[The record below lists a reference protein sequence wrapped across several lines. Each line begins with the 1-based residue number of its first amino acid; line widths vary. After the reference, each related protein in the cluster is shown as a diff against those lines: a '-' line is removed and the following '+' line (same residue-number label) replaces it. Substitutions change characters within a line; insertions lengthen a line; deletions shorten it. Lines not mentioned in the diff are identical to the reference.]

1 MDINIKLE
9 ATSAENYATF
19 HGFQPESGVLI
30 EDFVT
35 SKILD
40 KISNDLLEQSNRNAL
55 AGVVPIVDVTVD
67 GSQTALKEQLVVV
80 SEAKLEVEQ
89 VAPVDETMGE
99 VSQPVS
105 MTEVS

>member
-1 MDINIKLE
+1 MYINIKLE
-9 ATSAENYATF
+9 ATSAENFATF

-40 KISNDLLEQSNRNAL
+40 KISNDLLEQANRNAL
-55 AGVVPIVDVTVD
+55 SGVVPIVDVTVD
-67 GSQTALKEQLVVV
+67 GSQVA
-80 SEAKLEVEQ
+80 Q

-99 VSQPVS
+99 I
-105 MTEVS
+105 E